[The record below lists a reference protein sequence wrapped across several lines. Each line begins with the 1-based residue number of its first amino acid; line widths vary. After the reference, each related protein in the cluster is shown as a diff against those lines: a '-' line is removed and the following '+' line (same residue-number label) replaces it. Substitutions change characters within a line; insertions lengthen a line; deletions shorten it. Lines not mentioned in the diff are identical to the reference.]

1 MKFKSYDDIQ
11 KYLVLNKTDL
21 MIQIDSFN
29 DVSLLEIFNNEQI
42 TDLMEIFSHKIF
54 LSNEEDY
61 FLTTKKFGRR
71 FELNNFWK
79 FLRMEDSINSNKSFG
94 MIDQYGAFNLE
105 SEELIMGKTFKE
117 ISEAILEELNNK
129 LDQIKLLSEKAKNF
143 RETEYFESNK
153 QRFSRESEENN
164 IDHLIDEMSKNLEQT
179 GIFETNEERY
189 DREAGN
195 K

>member
-21 MIQIDSFN
+21 MIKIDSFN

-42 TDLMEIFSHKIF
+42 TDLIEIFSHKIF
-54 LSNEEDY
+54 LSNEENF

-71 FELNNFWK
+71 FELYNLWK
-79 FLRMEDSINSNKSFG
+79 FLKKDDSINSDKSFG
-94 MIDQYGAFNLE
+94 MLDQYGNYNLE

-117 ISEAILEELNNK
+117 ISDALLKELNNK
-129 LDQIKLLSEKAKNF
+129 LTQIKLLSEKAKNF
-143 RETEYFESNK
+143 RETEYFESNE
-153 QRFSRESEENN
+153 QRSSRESEENN
-164 IDHLIDEMSKNLEQT
+164 IDHLIDEISKNYEQT

-189 DREAGN
+189 HREVGN
-195 K
+195 

>member
-11 KYLVLNKTDL
+11 KYLVLNKTNL
-21 MIQIDSFN
+21 MLQIDSFK
-29 DVSLLEIFNNEQI
+29 DIPLLEIFNNEQI
-42 TDLMEIFSHKIF
+42 TNLIEIFSQKIF

-79 FLRMEDSINSNKSFG
+79 FLRKDDSINSDKSFG
-94 MIDQYGAFNLE
+94 MLDQYGTFNLE
-105 SEELIMGKTFKE
+105 SEELIMGKTFQE

-129 LDQIKLLSEKAKNF
+129 LVQIKLLSEKAKNF
-143 RETEYFESNK
+143 QETDYFESNE
-153 QRFSRESEENN
+153 QRSSRESEENN
-164 IDHLIDEMSKNLEQT
+164 IDHLIDEMSKNFEQT

>member
-21 MIQIDSFN
+21 MIKIDSFN

-42 TDLMEIFSHKIF
+42 TNLIEIFSQKIF

-79 FLRMEDSINSNKSFG
+79 FLRKDDSINSDKSFG
-94 MIDQYGAFNLE
+94 MLDQYGTFNLE
-105 SEELIMGKTFKE
+105 SEELIMGKTFQE
-117 ISEAILEELNNK
+117 ISEAISIELDK
-129 LDQIKLLSEKAKNF
+129 KIYQLKKLSEKAKNF
-143 RETEYFESNK
+143 RETEHFESNE
-153 QRFSRESEENN
+153 QWSSRETEENY
-164 IDHLIDEMSKNLEQT
+164 IDHLIDEMSKNFEQT
-179 GIFETNEERY
+179 GVFETTEERY
-189 DREAGN
+189 NREVGN
-195 K
+195 